1 MAGTETQIPKK
12 VMIVVIQAQDVDNTE
27 SALSELGLNPIRLPS
42 IGGFLGRRNATL
54 LIGVTPD
61 KELAAINEIKKN
73 CKQRVEYIAVPIE
86 SAPLPLPSPTPV
98 TVGGAALFDLP
109 IDHYEE
115 F

>member
-1 MAGTETQIPKK
+1 MAEQSAHPSNK
-12 VMIVVIQAQDVDNTE
+12 VMIVVIQAQDIDNAE
-27 SALSELGLNPIRLPS
+27 SALCDLGLNVFRLPS

-54 LIGVTPD
+54 LVSMTPG
-61 KELAAINEIKKN
+61 KEQAAINEIRKN

-98 TVGGAALFDLP
+98 TVGGATLFDLP
-109 IDHYEE
+109 IDRYEE

>member
-1 MAGTETQIPKK
+1 MAENEARSPNK
-12 VMIVVIQAQDVDNTE
+12 VMIVVIQAQDIDNAE
-27 SALSELGLNPIRLPS
+27 NALCDIGLNVFRLPS

-54 LIGVTPD
+54 LVGMTPG
-61 KELAAINEIKKN
+61 KEEAAINQIRKN

-98 TVGGAALFDLP
+98 TVGGATLFDLP
-109 IDHYEE
+109 IERYEE

>member
-1 MAGTETQIPKK
+1 MPQTNDKTPNK
-12 VMIVVIQAQDVDNTE
+12 VLIVVIQAQDVDNAE
-27 SALSELGLNPIRLPS
+27 SALCNLGLKPFRLPS

-54 LIGVTPD
+54 LVGVTHETEQD
-61 KELAAINEIKKN
+61 AIQEIRKN

-109 IDHYEE
+109 IDRYEE

>member
-1 MAGTETQIPKK
+1 MPEPNDKTPSK
-12 VMIVVIQAQDVDNTE
+12 VMIVVIQAQDVDNAE
-27 SALSELGLNPIRLPS
+27 SALSNLGLNPIRLPS

-54 LIGVTPD
+54 LVGVTH
-61 KELAAINEIKKN
+61 ETEQASIQEIRKN

-109 IDHYEE
+109 IDRYEE

>member
-1 MAGTETQIPKK
+1 MPQANDKTPSKA
-12 VMIVVIQAQDVDNTE
+12 MIVVIQAQDVDNAE
-27 SALSELGLNPIRLPS
+27 SALCNLGLNPFRLPS

-54 LIGVTPD
+54 LVGVTH
-61 KELAAINEIKKN
+61 ETEQAAIQEIRKN

-98 TVGGAALFDLP
+98 TVGGAALFDLS
-109 IDHYEE
+109 IDRFEE

>member
-1 MAGTETQIPKK
+1 MAEQSAHSPNKI
-12 VMIVVIQAQDVDNTE
+12 IIAIIQAQDVDNAE
-27 SALSELGLNPIRLPS
+27 AALCDLGLNVFRLPS

-54 LIGVTPD
+54 LVGMTPE
-61 KELAAINEIKKN
+61 KEQAAISEIRKN

-98 TVGGAALFDLP
+98 TVGGATLFDLP
-109 IDHYEE
+109 IDRYEE

>member
-1 MAGTETQIPKK
+1 MTEQRIHAPDK
-12 VMIVVIQAQDVDNTE
+12 VMIVVVQAQDVDNAE
-27 SALSELGLNPIRLPS
+27 HALGELGLSTFRLPS

-54 LIGVTPD
+54 LVGVTPD
-61 KELAAINEIKKN
+61 KELDAIQEIRKN

-98 TVGGAALFDLP
+98 TVGGAALFYLP
-109 IDHYEE
+109 IDRYEE

>member
-1 MAGTETQIPKK
+1 MPQTNDKTPNK
-12 VMIVVIQAQDVDNTE
+12 VLIVVIQAQDVDNAE
-27 SALSELGLNPIRLPS
+27 SALCNLRLNPFRLPS

-54 LIGVTPD
+54 LVGVTHD
-61 KELAAINEIKKN
+61 TEQAAIQEIRKN

-109 IDHYEE
+109 IDRYEE

>member
-1 MAGTETQIPKK
+1 MAESEVQIPKK
-12 VMIVVIQAQDVDNTE
+12 VMIVVVQAQDVDEAEN
-27 SALSELGLNPIRLPS
+27 ALTNLGLNTYRLPS

-54 LIGVTPD
+54 LVGVTP
-61 KELAAINEIKKN
+61 EMEQAAIEEIRKN

-109 IDHYEE
+109 IDRYEE

>member
-1 MAGTETQIPKK
+1 MAEQSAHSPNKI
-12 VMIVVIQAQDVDNTE
+12 IIAIIQAQDVDNAE
-27 SALSELGLNPIRLPS
+27 VALCDLGLNVFRLPS

-54 LIGVTPD
+54 LVGMTPE
-61 KELAAINEIKKN
+61 KEQAAINEIRKN

-98 TVGGAALFDLP
+98 TVGGATLFDLP
-109 IDHYEE
+109 IDRYEE

>member
-1 MAGTETQIPKK
+1 MTDPDAKIPKK
-12 VMIVVIQAQDVDNTE
+12 LMIIVIQAQDIENAE
-27 SALSELGLNPIRLPS
+27 NALCDLGLSPFRLPS

-54 LIGVTPD
+54 LVGVTPD
-61 KELAAINEIKKN
+61 KEQAAIQEIRKN

-109 IDHYEE
+109 IDRYEE

>member
-1 MAGTETQIPKK
+1 MTDSASHTPQK
-12 VMIVVIQAQDVDNTE
+12 VMIVVIQAQDVDNAE
-27 SALSELGLNPIRLPS
+27 GALTGLGLNPFRLPS

-54 LIGVTPD
+54 LVGVTPE
-61 KELAAINEIKKN
+61 KEQAVINEIRRN
-73 CKQRVEYIAVPIE
+73 CKQRIEYIAVPIE

-109 IDHYEE
+109 IDRYEE

>member
-1 MAGTETQIPKK
+1 MPEPNDKTPSK
-12 VMIVVIQAQDVDNTE
+12 VMIVVIQAQDVDNAE
-27 SALSELGLNPIRLPS
+27 SALSNLGLNPIRLPS

-54 LIGVTPD
+54 LVGVTH
-61 KELAAINEIKKN
+61 ETEQAAIQEIRKN

-109 IDHYEE
+109 IDRYEE

>member
-1 MAGTETQIPKK
+1 MPESTMQTPTR
-12 VMIVVIQAQDVDNTE
+12 VMIIVIQAQDVENAE
-27 SALSELGLNPIRLPS
+27 NALCDLGLNPFRLPS
-42 IGGFLGRRNATL
+42 VGGFLGRRNATL
-54 LIGVTPD
+54 LVGVTND
-61 KELAAINEIKKN
+61 KEQAVIHEIRRN

-109 IDHYEE
+109 INRYEE